1 MEILGSLLAIA
12 ATAGEAAE
20 ASEEGGFGLNF
31 DLLDTNLI
39 NLAII
44 IGVLVYFGRGF
55 LGKTLSDR
63 RAKIEASIREAEQR
77 KQEAAALLGRA
88 AAKAGTGLKKR
99 AARIRLEAET
109 QAAAASAA
117 ILEQATQDVA
127 RMQAAADQDVAAE
140 EQRVVNELRQRVA
153 ALALQQVEARLKG
166 GLSEDAQQQLIDRGI
181 AALGG

>member
-20 ASEEGGFGLNF
+20 AAEEGGFGLNL

-77 KQEAAALLGRA
+77 KQEAAALLA
-88 AAKAGTGLKKR
+88 EQQQKLAQAQEE
-99 AARIRLEAET
+99 AARIRSEAEA

-153 ALALQQVEARLKG
+153 ALALQQVEARLRG
-166 GLSEDAQQQLIDRGI
+166 GLSADAQQQLIDRGI
-181 AALGG
+181 AALGGR